1 MVPTLRAEGG
11 GVLQE
16 GRRAQPPQGT
26 RDMIDALSSLADVLQ
41 IAHDIGIP
49 HQEPPSPAKGNGGGA
64 SAIVIAAGILVSLVA
79 VGGLIW
85 LKRRVDD

>member
-1 MVPTLRAEGG
+1 V
-11 GVLQE
+11 
-16 GRRAQPPQGT
+16 
-26 RDMIDALSSLADVLQ
+26 IDVVSSVADVLQ

-49 HQEPPSPAKGNGGGA
+49 HQEPPPVKGNGGGA
-64 SAIVIAAGILVSLVA
+64 SAIVIVAGILVSLVA